1 MSDEEYKAFIK
12 PEATIQVYLKG
23 TVKET
28 KKSYAHNE
36 TLSLTKPSLKMEVR
50 NFKPKMSIFTLK
62 FCIVC
67 YVTLFKLECVFA
79 LW

>member
-1 MSDEEYKAFIK
+1 MVEREEIVHVTDEDYKAFIK

-28 KKSYAHNE
+28 KKSYAHSE

-50 NFKPKMSIFTLK
+50 KYKQCENLGWNL
-62 FCIVC
+62 VLL
-67 YVTLFKLECVFA
+67 VV
-79 LW
+79 